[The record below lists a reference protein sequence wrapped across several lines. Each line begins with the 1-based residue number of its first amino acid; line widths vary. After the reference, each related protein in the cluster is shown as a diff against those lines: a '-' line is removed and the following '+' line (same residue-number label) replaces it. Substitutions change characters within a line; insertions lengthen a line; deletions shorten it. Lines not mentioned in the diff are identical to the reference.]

1 MPPTRRRPAILA
13 LHATRRPSRQT
24 SSRLEASPLSS
35 TFVAFSIR
43 SPPFLELRRSRA
55 RAAHRRALR
64 RPPLTVLPPICC
76 ALGRL
81 ASPRTCSTPSRAGP
95 SPCSCARGA
104 AARHQRRR
112 APASVETPSPAAPN
126 LVRTHQW
133 VALDLLMLIHPSI
146 TAGEHPTAG
155 IGSVTNRHHWSR
167 PELLLP
173 VDPSLRT
180 TSARADPRN
189 GSLSAH

>member
-1 MPPTRRRPAILA
+1 MNHFFFSSVYLLSALMPPTRRRPAILA

-24 SSRLEASPLSS
+24 SSRLEASPLFS

-43 SPPFLELRRSRA
+43 SPPFLELRRSRS

-133 VALDLLMLIHPSI
+133 VALDVLVLIHPSI
-146 TAGEHPTAG
+146 TAGEHPHRR
-155 IGSVTNRHHWSR
+155 NRR
-167 PELLLP
+167 
-173 VDPSLRT
+173 
-180 TSARADPRN
+180 
-189 GSLSAH
+189 SLSRSLLCMRPRTSCSN

>member
-1 MPPTRRRPAILA
+1 MNHFLCLFTAPGAHAACPRVVAGDLQASLPPAILA
-13 LHATRRPSRQT
+13 LHATCRPSRQM

-81 ASPRTCSTPSRAGP
+81 ASPRTCSTPPRAGP
-95 SPCSCARGA
+95 SPCSRARGA
-104 AARHQRRR
+104 AAPLLPWRPLSGR
-112 APASVETPSPAAPN
+112 PN
-126 LVRTHQW
+126 PVRTHQW
-133 VALDLLMLIHPSI
+133 VALDLLVLIHPSLV
-146 TAGEHPTAG
+146 AGKHPHRR
-155 IGSVTNRHHWSR
+155 NRR
-167 PELLLP
+167 FPLLLASTR
-173 VDPSLRT
+173 D
-180 TSARADPRN
+180 
-189 GSLSAH
+189 